1 MNRVEEAVRLFE
13 GGYSCSQAVLA
24 AFSPAFG
31 LESERAIRVAS
42 GFGSGMRL
50 GGMCGAVTG
59 GIMLLGLAHGDTEV
73 ATREGRARVAEAV
86 DEFTD
91 RFRERVGALDCP
103 DIMGADVRVP
113 EEREAAM
120 ERGLVASRCVPAV
133 RAAAEILD
141 EMLA

>member
-1 MNRVEEAVRLFE
+1 MSRIEEAVRLFE
-13 GGYSCSQAVLA
+13 GGHSCSQAVLA

-31 LESERAIRVAS
+31 LEAERALRLAS
-42 GFGSGMRL
+42 GLGSGMRL
-50 GGMCGAVTG
+50 GATCGAVTG
-59 GIMLLGLAHGDTEV
+59 GIMVLGLALSDAEV

-120 ERGLVASRCVPAV
+120 E
-133 RAAAEILD
+133 
-141 EMLA
+141 

>member
-13 GGYSCSQAVLA
+13 EGYSCSQAVLA
-24 AFSPAFG
+24 AFSPAYG
-31 LESERAIRVAS
+31 LEVERAIRVAS

-50 GGMCGAVTG
+50 GGTCGAVTG
-59 GIMLLGLAHGDTEV
+59 GIMLLGLAHGDAEV
-73 ATREGRARVAEAV
+73 ATREGRARVTEAV
-86 DEFTD
+86 DAFTG

-103 DIMGADVRVP
+103 AIMGADVRVP

-120 ERGLVASRCVPAV
+120 GQGLVALRCVPAV
-133 RAAAEILD
+133 RTAAEILD